1 MSYLVLA
8 RKARPQRF
16 AEVIGQ
22 KAVVRTLENA
32 LLQNRVAHAIIFSG
46 VRGTGKTTLARIMA
60 KALNCT
66 DRQGAEPC
74 NQCLSCV
81 EINAGASVDLQEVD
95 GASNR
100 GIQEIRELK
109 ERIRFQPSSSR
120 YKIFIIDEVHMLTTE
135 AFNALLKTLEEPP
148 EHVYFMFATTELHKV
163 PLTILSR
170 CQRYGLK
177 RLGRS
182 ELHQHFAALAEQ
194 EGVQISK
201 EALAMVAREAAGSV
215 RDGLSLLDQLFS
227 YCGADVSEED
237 VLDVLGLVSRH
248 AVAELGTALLQADL
262 ARALE
267 LLGALHAQGVD
278 SRRLGNDLLQWL
290 RELLLC
296 KLGPKTAAMLTLPE
310 EELRTMQELAAPYT
324 KDQLSA
330 LFNLFMDALQE
341 KSFSL
346 QPGFTMEMACIRA
359 VQVADI
365 TPTAEL
371 IKRFSALLDDAPLG
385 GDQAAARTSTHVPL
399 QNPAQITSQ
408 PPAPS
413 QKKNQPLPAPAP
425 DTDHYPVITLPED
438 RELPPLP
445 ESPQTQPPEPTT
457 DSSASVSLQGEQTTQ
472 PEPPAVK
479 PAARTPVSQP
489 QPKPAAAI
497 PNPSDTVPA
506 GQNSNIS
513 IQLRVQRD
521 WDSFTRHV
529 QDQLKWM
536 GLALQRAISVQ
547 VEGGNLSVLFHDAS
561 DCIMLKQQEHL
572 RRLTELALDFFQEP
586 LQVRIEEELS
596 LSCDINPLTGRTPLE
611 ERKALASD
619 PIVLTALEVFNG
631 QLGDIRIGARFR
643 ETAVETD
650 TEDMAALPQEDDD

>member
-22 KAVVRTLENA
+22 KPVVRTLENA
-32 LLQNRVAHAIIFSG
+32 LTQNRVAHAIIFSG

-66 DRQGAEPC
+66 GRESAEPC
-74 NQCLSCV
+74 NECLSCR
-81 EINAGASVDLQEVD
+81 EINAGASVDLHEVD

-170 CQRYGLK
+170 CQRFELK
-177 RLGRS
+177 RLNRQ
-182 ELHQHFAALAEQ
+182 ELHSHFAGLASQ
-194 EGVQISK
+194 EGVDISPA
-201 EALAMVAREAAGSV
+201 ALDMVAREAAGSV

-227 YCGADVSEED
+227 YCGQTVGEED

-248 AVAELGTALLQADL
+248 SVAELGTALLRADL

-267 LLGALHAQGVD
+267 ILDTLHDQGVNLK
-278 SRRLGNDLLQWL
+278 RLGNDLLQWL

-296 KLGPKTAAMLTLPE
+296 KLGPNTAAMLGLPAD
-310 EELRTMQELAAPYT
+310 ELAAMQELAAPYSQE
-324 KDQLSA
+324 QLSA
-330 LFNLFMDALQE
+330 LFNLLMDALEQ
-341 KSFSL
+341 SNL
-346 QPGFTMEMACIRA
+346 GRQPRLALEMAFIRA

-371 IKRFSALLDDAPLG
+371 ISRFNAVLGDTPLASRER
-385 GDQAAARTSTHVPL
+385 QSARTRQS
-399 QNPAQITSQ
+399 
-408 PPAPS
+408 
-413 QKKNQPLPAPAP
+413 PLPAEKKNVSLKEAGQEAEAQ
-425 DTDHYPVITLPED
+425 TAA
-438 RELPPLP
+438 PLP
-445 ESPQTQPPEPTT
+445 SE
-457 DSSASVSLQGEQTTQ
+457 
-472 PEPPAVK
+472 
-479 PAARTPVSQP
+479 
-489 QPKPAAAI
+489 
-497 PNPSDTVPA
+497 DTVPA
-506 GQNSNIS
+506 PPTGSRPPNAQPVGEPATPPFPAESAQQAPAAEEHKTPEAAPETASPATPSSAANPPPAKLPASKTEAKAS
-513 IQLRVQRD
+513 IEQRVKRD
-521 WDSFTRHV
+521 WDIFAGHV
-529 QDQLKWM
+529 EDHLKWM
-536 GLALQRAISVQ
+536 GLSLQRA
-547 VEGGNLSVLFHDAS
+547 LSVRVDNGHLSILFRDAS

-572 RRLTELALDFFQEP
+572 RKLTEFVLDFFQQP
-586 LQVRIEEELS
+586 LEVRIEEEES
-596 LSCDINPLTGRTPLE
+596 RSCEINPLTGRTPLE
-611 ERKALASD
+611 ERKLLASD

-631 QLGDIRIGARFR
+631 QLGDIRIGERYKAKAA
-643 ETAVETD
+643 EVIGEE
-650 TEDMAALPQEDDD
+650 EDPPLQEDEDD

>member
-32 LLQNRVAHAIIFSG
+32 LLQNRVPHAIIFSG

-60 KALNCT
+60 KALNCI

-170 CQRYGLK
+170 CQRYELK
-177 RLGRS
+177 RLGRA

-237 VLDVLGLVSRH
+237 VQDVLGLVSRH
-248 AVAELGTALLQADL
+248 AVAELGTALLCADL

-267 LLGALHAQGVD
+267 LLGALHEQGVD

-296 KLGPKTAAMLTLPE
+296 KLGPKTAAMLALPGD
-310 EELRTMQELAAPYT
+310 ELKAMQALAAPYT

-330 LFNLFMDALQE
+330 LFNLFMDAIQE

-346 QPGFTMEMACIRA
+346 QPSFTLEMACIRA
-359 VQVADI
+359 VQVAEI

-371 IKRFSALLDDAPLG
+371 IKRFNALLDDAPL
-385 GDQAAARTSTHVPL
+385 AAKEASAQISSHVPE
-399 QNPAQITSQ
+399 QNPA
-408 PPAPS
+408 PAANQVPVPS
-413 QKKNQPLPAPAP
+413 QKKNHPPPASAP
-425 DTDHYPVITLPED
+425 EQHPEIAPPED
-438 RELPPLP
+438 RDLPPLP
-445 ESPQTQPPEPTT
+445 EDPQAPPPAPVADADVAISAQVQQSTAPEP
-457 DSSASVSLQGEQTTQ
+457 A
-472 PEPPAVK
+472 AVLS
-479 PAARTPVSQP
+479 PV
-489 QPKPAAAI
+489 PKPAPAPVVTTPPDA
-497 PNPSDTVPA
+497 TMPA
-506 GQNSNIS
+506 GQSSSIT

-529 QDQLKWM
+529 ADQLKWM
-536 GLALQRAISVQ
+536 GLALQRAISVR

-572 RRLTELALDFFQEP
+572 RKLTEFALDFFQEP

-619 PIVLTALEVFNG
+619 PMVLTALEVFNG
-631 QLGDIRIGARFR
+631 QLGDIRIGTRFR
-643 ETAVETD
+643 ETTVEAD
-650 TEDMAALPQEDDD
+650 TEDMAPLPQEDDD